1 MTILLILL
9 TCLLLSPW
17 IVQFFRYVTTRP
29 EAIPTPTWMVTTN
42 VLFLFLMPL
51 LSGLVWGET
60 FTGHERAAGWIA
72 FTTIAYWFTFTA
84 VYRLLSHGQRT
95 VQPDGPVGC
104 QTAFGTLKAAVL
116 SMTLTGAMIVY
127 VPLMLVHVFFI
138 QVWGLGISG
147 GGLAM
152 IDLPYYLVI
161 LTILTNAALGPFTA
175 VFSYLLFGRA
185 TMVGKAIALGPLVA
199 NFVFAAL
206 AGRRPVL
213 MFFGLL
219 ALGMMWSGR
228 RRTIVPLV
236 GLGLAIWFS
245 IVVFSPVFITAR
257 NIWRTPNGPGV
268 LTAFKIAIEQGG
280 EEDKAGKMGEE
291 SAKNVKQRIGTYSFW
306 LELYNSF
313 IDNPL
318 GGLALLQAIM
328 MITPRFVIG
337 LHKYTYGPTVEYL
350 YGTGDICNNVCLE
363 SFIDLGPLGPFIHGS
378 LLGAVFVIL
387 DKLLKRVASWNK
399 YGVVIA
405 AAPMFEC
412 LVSPEDA
419 LLGYLALLRNS
430 AVVSILVFAAA
441 LIIGRCPAALT
452 LRIPCRGQREALP
465 PNAGMK
471 VAPP

>member
-72 FTTIAYWFTFTA
+72 YTTIAYWFTFAA

-104 QTAFGTLKAAVL
+104 QTAFGIFKAAAL
-116 SMTLTGAMIVY
+116 SMTLTGALLVY
-127 VPLMLVHVFFI
+127 VPLVLIRVFFI

-152 IDLPYYLVI
+152 LDLPYHLVI
-161 LTILTNAALGPFTA
+161 VMILSQSAIGPFTT
-175 VFSYLLFGRA
+175 VFACFLFGRTSTTA
-185 TMVGKAIALGPLVA
+185 KVLALGPLVA

-206 AGRRPVL
+206 VGRRPVL
-213 MFFGLL
+213 MYFGLL

-236 GLGLAIWFS
+236 GLGLTIWFS
-245 IVVFSPVFITAR
+245 LAVFSPVFLRAR
-257 NIWRTPNGPGV
+257 AMWRSPNGPDV

-280 EEDKAGKMGEE
+280 EQEKAEKMGEE
-291 SAKNVKQRIGTYSFW
+291 SSKNVKQRMNTYRFW
-306 LELYNSF
+306 LEFYDAY
-313 IDNPL
+313 IGKPL
-318 GGLALLQAIM
+318 GGLALLQAILM
-328 MITPRFVIG
+328 NTPRLLIG
-337 LHKYTYGPTVEYL
+337 LFKYAYGPTVEYL
-350 YGTGDICNNVCLE
+350 YGTPDISNNVCLE
-363 SFIDLGPLGPFIHGS
+363 SFLDLGPLGPFIHGS
-378 LLGAVFVIL
+378 VLGAVFVAHDRLII
-387 DKLLKRVASWNK
+387 RVASWNK
-399 YGVVIA
+399 YGVVVA
-405 AAPMFEC
+405 AAPMLEC

-419 LLGYLALLRNS
+419 LSGYFSLLRN
-430 AVVSILVFAAA
+430 AVVIAILVFAGT
-441 LIIGRCPAALT
+441 LIIGRRPAAMT
-452 LRIPCRGQREALP
+452 LRIPARVEREAWS
-465 PNAGMK
+465 PNAALG
-471 VAPP
+471 ATTP